1 MTNVSKFPKC
11 EEYGLKGFYDTEKEV
26 VEQALTKA
34 ENRGAKAERERLF
47 KALAE
52 FMSFGRCF
60 KDDKRFWRYN
70 EETIKWIAVMRGIA
84 NKKIRGD

>member
-1 MTNVSKFPKC
+1 MNSKFPKC
-11 EEYGLKGFYDTEKEV
+11 EKYGIPVLDEV
-26 VEQALTKA
+26 GCSLIEQALTQA
-34 ENRGAKAERERLF
+34 EKQGAKAERERIF